1 MSKRK
6 PVVKIQERPRNL
18 LTLAAIMQKGGA
30 HGKTPK
36 AIRRA
41 EHQQTQKSAR
51 EGFVSREDARMR
63 LLAA

>member
-1 MSKRK
+1 
-6 PVVKIQERPRNL
+6 
-18 LTLAAIMQKGGA
+18 MQKGGA